1 MRSESSLGFLGL
13 GNIGDL
19 LVMREHHETRELGI
33 ADGCCW
39 YSHTRA
45 NQFVLVH
52 IFVRVTCVLVF
63 SGDAGL
69 LLLLGLV
76 VGGTRVPGP
85 SGRSLSSSGAPS
97 LTFQVGQQMHLL
109 VRGSEVSTVF
119 VSSGMTSCMETEGQ
133 NETNTTKLN

>member
-1 MRSESSLGFLGL
+1 MSESSLGFLGL

-19 LVMREHHETRELGI
+19 LVMREHHETRESGI

-39 YSHTRA
+39 YSHTRV
-45 NQFVLVH
+45 NRFVLVH

-63 SGDAGL
+63 LGDAGL
-69 LLLLGLV
+69 LLLSGLV

-85 SGRSLSSSGAPS
+85 LGRSSASSGAPS
-97 LTFQVGQQMHLL
+97 LPFQVSQRMCLL
-109 VRGSEVSTVF
+109 VCGSEVSTVF
-119 VSSGMTSCMETEGQ
+119 VSSGVTSCMETEGQ